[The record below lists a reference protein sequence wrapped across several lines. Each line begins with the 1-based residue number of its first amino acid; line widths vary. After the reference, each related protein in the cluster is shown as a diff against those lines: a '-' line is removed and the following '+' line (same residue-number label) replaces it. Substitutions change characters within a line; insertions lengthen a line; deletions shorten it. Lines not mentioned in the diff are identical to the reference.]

1 MPLGPNQET
10 PCSDSNRERNRWEQ
24 RECGKINNGDRS
36 TGGGSADYRG
46 ADLGSRQ
53 TRVGAMVGNPPSE
66 APGVGAGG
74 ETPHSARWPWDVLW
88 SHLKW
93 SRTLESRREAPS
105 SRDPFP
111 HPLRT
116 QLNITLAAKE
126 KCLHGQ
132 APRPQNRSWSVDSE
146 LGDNK
151 LIISPKKKIPKKTKV
166 GLAKKFIRILPL
178 DSMENSNFLANPIC
192 IVLSPSDSECF
203 FIQLHSSQLFL
214 YPEMS
219 KVSF

>member
-1 MPLGPNQET
+1 
-10 PCSDSNRERNRWEQ
+10 
-24 RECGKINNGDRS
+24 
-36 TGGGSADYRG
+36 
-46 ADLGSRQ
+46 
-53 TRVGAMVGNPPSE
+53 MVGNPPSE
-66 APGVGAGG
+66 APGVEAGG

-88 SHLKW
+88 SHLIR

-116 QLNITLAAKE
+116 QLNITFAANE
-126 KCLHGQ
+126 KCLHGR
-132 APRPQNRSWSVDSE
+132 APRPQNRSWSMDSE
-146 LGDNK
+146 LGENK
-151 LIISPKKKIPKKTKV
+151 LVISPKKKKKV
-166 GLAKKFIRILPL
+166 GLAKKFIWVLTL

-203 FIQLHSSQLFL
+203 FIQPHSSQLFL